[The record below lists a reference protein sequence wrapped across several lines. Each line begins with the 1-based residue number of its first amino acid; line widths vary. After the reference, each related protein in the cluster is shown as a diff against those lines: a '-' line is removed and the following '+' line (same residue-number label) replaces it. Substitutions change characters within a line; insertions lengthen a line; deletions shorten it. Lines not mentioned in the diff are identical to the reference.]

1 MNESNVIAF
10 WNPEAGVADP
20 VTEVLRAGAKR
31 LLCQAVEQERRRS
44 FLRGMPAKWTR
55 RGARRWYATG
65 ICRRGRF

>member
-20 VTEVLRAGAKR
+20 LTEVLRAGAKR

-44 FLRGMPAKWTR
+44 FLRGMLAK
-55 RGARRWYATG
+55 
-65 ICRRGRF
+65 